1 MPVEPTWDGEPI
13 RPRDSSAAKHKRF
26 KELPVDDADEVDS
39 RIIDG
44 SELGTAYHH
53 VEEIGPDVELKA
65 SRKFNRDDNEIDMTP
80 MVDTT
85 FLLLLFF
92 MITAAFSLQRS
103 LQVPTPPR
111 SDEPSTNVVQ
121 RDPSDDPDTVTVHV
135 DENNTFRVV
144 TTDLDVEAPSAH
156 ELLIRLRE
164 AREGNRTGRK
174 PTKLLVMANVE
185 ALHERVVA
193 AMDAGSQVEMEEI
206 QLMMVEENE

>member
-1 MPVEPTWDGEPI
+1 MAQEPSSKSDGPPSHE
-13 RPRDSSAAKHKRF
+13 SAVKHFRF
-26 KELPVDDADEVDS
+26 KESPETAVPADS
-39 RIIDG
+39 LLIDG
-44 SELGTAYHH
+44 SELRQAYHH
-53 VEEIGPDVELKA
+53 VEEISADQEMFVA
-65 SRKFNRDDNEIDMTP
+65 RKFNRDDNEIDMTP

-103 LQVPTPPR
+103 LPVPTPRP
-111 SDEPSTNVVQ
+111 ETPSATVVQ
-121 RDPSDDPDTVTVHV
+121 RDPSEDADAITVHV

-144 TTDLDVEAPSAH
+144 TADIDVEAPSSH

-164 AREGNRTGRK
+164 ASEGNRAGRK

-185 ALHERVVA
+185 ALHDRVVA
-193 AMDAGSQVEMEEI
+193 AMDAGSQVGMEEV

>member
-1 MPVEPTWDGEPI
+1 MPAEPTWDGEPL
-13 RPRDSSAAKHKRF
+13 RPQDSPAVNRRRF
-26 KELPVDDADEVDS
+26 KESSDDDMAVGS

-44 SELGTAYHH
+44 SELATSYHH
-53 VEEIGPDVELKA
+53 VEEIGADVELRA
-65 SRKFNRDDNEIDMTP
+65 FRKFNRDDNEIDMTP

-103 LQVPTPPR
+103 LQVPTPRP
-111 SDEPSTNVVQ
+111 ETPSSNVVL
-121 RDPSDDPDTVTVHV
+121 RDPADDLDSVTVHV
-135 DENNTFRVV
+135 DENNTYRVV
-144 TTDLDVEAPSAH
+144 TSDVDVEAPSSH

-164 AREGNRTGRK
+164 AREGNRAGNK

-193 AMDAGSQVEMEEI
+193 AMDAGSQVGMEEV
-206 QLMMVEENE
+206 QLMIVEDNE

>member
-1 MPVEPTWDGEPI
+1 MPAEPTPDGEPL
-13 RPRDSSAAKHKRF
+13 RPPDSSAAHHQRF
-26 KELPVDDADEVDS
+26 KESSDDNLAVDS

-53 VEEIGPDVELKA
+53 VEEIGADEELRA

-92 MITAAFSLQRS
+92 MITAAFSLQRA
-103 LQVPTPPR
+103 LQVPTPP
-111 SDEPSTNVVQ
+111 SETPSTNVVP
-121 RDPSDDPDTVTVHV
+121 RDPSDEPDTVTVHV
-135 DENNTFRVV
+135 DENNTYRVV
-144 TTDLDVEAPSAH
+144 TSDIDVEAPSSH

-164 AREGNRTGRK
+164 AREGNRAGNK
-174 PTKLLVMANVE
+174 PTKLLVLANVE

-193 AMDAGSQVEMEEI
+193 AMDAGSQVGMEEV
-206 QLMMVEENE
+206 QLMMVEDNE